1 MSVCAGLPSCAS
13 APAWGLHLPGI
24 WGGRGA
30 GVCGWS
36 QQLQGPPGGG
46 DWGAGL
52 SASQPGAGGAQARP
66 GGGPGFQP
74 CLHLLLTLLPGAL
87 CWLFLGLV
95 ISEVGIMI
103 SRIASHD
110 RQSCPLK
117 STPWGGGAGVCLK
130 GPPLLRQ
137 LPPCPSQVVEDLF
150 RVVVAGVVCRLGQ
163 PVSGSDSGGIGDF
176 CLGHSTGLSNLLTG
190 LRLLVGSP
198 GMRMGESRLVQV
210 ALTSGSALAGL
221 SAAPLAAGGSWHAL
235 TFDPWVFIVRPPG

>member
-1 MSVCAGLPSCAS
+1 MLGSRPAPLP
-13 APAWGLHLPGI
+13 LPGGYTSPAS
-24 WGGRGA
+24 GGGGAQGCVGGVSSSRDLLGA
-30 GVCGWS
+30 GTEE
-36 QQLQGPPGGG
+36 Q
-46 DWGAGL
+46 GL

-117 STPWGGGAGVCLK
+117 SMPWGGRAGVCLK